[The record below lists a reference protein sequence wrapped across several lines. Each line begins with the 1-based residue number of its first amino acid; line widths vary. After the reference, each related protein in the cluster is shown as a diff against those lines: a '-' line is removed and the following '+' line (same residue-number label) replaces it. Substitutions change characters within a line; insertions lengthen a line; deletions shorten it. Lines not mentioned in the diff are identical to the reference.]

1 MKNLI
6 TFLFLALQINYAS
19 SQQPPD
25 TVKKYL
31 VTGQLKFNYASSHGK
46 HFTNHEGFTLTL
58 RGVVGYFDID
68 NFTDNDLKLWL
79 IRTGIRANDVLFTK
93 TYGSSTNNAIEL
105 FYSVLMANPVEGRD
119 IYLNNGEFVGD
130 YEKKQCVKLTNMVYI
145 IGEDVRQHI
154 KYLCANY
161 DIINYFVRSINI
173 PEGPLLVLTRGVRDG
188 YLMDMRYIAKS
199 YRLVDYF
206 KELNYY
212 VIWYNDVRGLPVGI
226 TRPKTGWVIN

>member
-1 MKNLI
+1 MKKLLLL
-6 TFLFLALQINYAS
+6 TLLLLVSVFTYANNEPV
-19 SQQPPD
+19 QD
-25 TVKKYL
+25 TIKKYL

-46 HFTNHEGFTLTL
+46 KFKSHEGFMLTL

-79 IRTGIRANDVLFTK
+79 IRTGIRAEDILFTK

-105 FYSVLMANPVEGRD
+105 FYSVLMTTPVDNRD

-130 YEKKQCVKLTNMVYI
+130 YEKKSCVKLTNMVYI
-145 IGEDVRQHI
+145 IGEDVRSHI

-173 PEGPLLVLTRGVRDG
+173 PEAPLLILTRGVRDG

-206 KELNYY
+206 KELNYN
-212 VIWYNDVRGLPVGI
+212 VIWYNDLKGLPVGI
-226 TRPKTGWVIN
+226 TRPKTGW